1 MTMGDTP
8 STGKKLELVIKM
20 QDFTF
25 EAADPFHISRM
36 HGMNGFEA
44 LKDAH
49 DVLMSYQNV
58 LLTLANETP
67 EQIYRNAGATFLKK
81 RNHEEIAFKLI
92 SRAVIL
98 YQASMEACL
107 YSATSQKE
115 SVNDAVKRGSSFGK
129 RWELALDAVGASKEE
144 FKEYISGFYE
154 PLRIPLTHLERE
166 GRVEQ
171 VRKITFRAAYSG
183 FRNGWWAYVR
193 LLHGIGL
200 SSDNCSE
207 SWKNICRGVNLEAAL
222 YPEDAPTG

>member
-1 MTMGDTP
+1 VTMGDIP
-8 STGKKLELVIKM
+8 SAGKKLELVIKM

-49 DVLMSYQNV
+49 DVLISYQGV
-58 LLTLANETP
+58 LSTLANETP
-67 EQIYRNAGATFLKK
+67 EQMFANAAATLSKK
-81 RNHEEIAFKLI
+81 RHHEEIAFKLI
-92 SRAVIL
+92 SRSVIL

-107 YSATSQKE
+107 YSAMSQNA
-115 SVNDAVKRGSSFGK
+115 SVNEAAKRGSSFRR
-129 RWELALDAVGASKEE
+129 RWELALDAVGASKLEFEE
-144 FKEYISGFYE
+144 YVSGFYE
-154 PLRIPLTHLERE
+154 PLRIPLTHLEQE

-171 VRKITFRAAYSG
+171 VRKITFRAAYGG

-200 SSDNCSE
+200 SGDNCSA
-207 SWKNICRGVNLEAAL
+207 SWKYICSGVDLDAAL
-222 YPEDAPTG
+222 YPEDAPAG